1 MNTIHHSSQ
10 ANPIHHLIPQPL
22 KHHRAASSTGR
33 IYFSL
38 ISKRSQKT
46 PKKLVKVSTA
56 EGKWH
61 GSWEVDYNLSLRD
74 LHLQDL
80 AEDGHQHHNSEV
92 SVTLSIDKHAGF
104 GLSVE
109 GRVTTSFSRKCSNCS
124 SPYCR
129 EINTNFTV
137 WILPSNKKKGLADD
151 EEELPILGGDDDPSV
166 IYVKPGDEADLDSL
180 IQDSIRLATSVK
192 ETCSEACESNEP
204 RLQYLGAQNIASV
217 DKRWS
222 RLLELKNGYL
232 Q

>member
-80 AEDGHQHHNSEV
+80 AEDGHQHHN
-92 SVTLSIDKHAGF
+92 I
-104 GLSVE
+104 E